1 MPQVVLL
8 ALLVSNDQRHTGSRC
23 TGGMGITHSRDWTGR
38 VFIGASLDGFIA
50 RPDGDI
56 DWLTEPAPGPRHTS
70 VTSSTQT
77 AGWDTFFP
85 SVDHLVMGRG
95 TYEKVLAFS
104 EWPYGGKGVI
114 VLSTSLN
121 SDDDRV
127 TIVRSVDDAVR
138 QLAESQAG
146 QVYVDGGKVI
156 QTFLREN
163 LIDEI
168 TIGWAPVLI
177 GRGLPLF
184 GFLDRDIQLSLVASN
199 ASDGGM
205 VHATYVVHRP
215 DTTG

>member
-1 MPQVVLL
+1 
-8 ALLVSNDQRHTGSRC
+8 
-23 TGGMGITHSRDWTGR
+23 MGVTHPRDWTGR

-56 DWLTEPAPGPRHTS
+56 DWLTEPAPGPRHAS
-70 VTSSTQT
+70 IRSSTHT
-77 AGWDTFFP
+77 AGWDTFLP
-85 SVDHLVMGRG
+85 SIDHMVMGRG
-95 TYEKVLAFS
+95 TYEKVLSFA
-104 EWPYGGKGVI
+104 EWPYGGKRVL

-121 SDDDRV
+121 SVDDRV

-138 QLAESQAG
+138 QLSETQAD

-156 QTFLREN
+156 QAFLREN

-184 GFLDRDIQLSLVASN
+184 GLLDRDIQLSLVASN
-199 ASDGGM
+199 ASDSGM
-205 VHATYVVHRP
+205 VHATYLVHRSG
-215 DTTG
+215 TTG